1 MAVRNAGIVG
11 GRRAVFERALSTV
24 VDRMRGLTEIGDMV
38 CSPHVSKPAA
48 ICLQACSPIPPSPQP
63 HTSKPAAR
71 CAPARSPCFQACSYV
86 PGPATPR
93 AQVAWNEVA
102 LTQGNLI
109 TGYPHGPT
117 NLPMYGKLSR
127 EHNCGKL
134 CRHQWLNATRGMYWC
149 GPCSAA
155 PSAPVPHAHTP
166 PAKTQSVS
174 DRVGSAQV
182 WSQAAGLLAQI
193 CGQPLLRVP
202 ICVRP
207 AGHLFSPRDN

>member
-1 MAVRNAGIVG
+1 M
-11 GRRAVFERALSTV
+11 
-24 VDRMRGLTEIGDMV
+24 
-38 CSPHVSKPAA
+38 PQPAA
-48 ICLQACSPIPPSPQP
+48 
-63 HTSKPAAR
+63 
-71 CAPARSPCFQACSYV
+71 PCFQACSYV
-86 PGPATPR
+86 PRPATPC

-102 LTQGNLI
+102 LTQGKLI

-117 NLPMYGKLSR
+117 NLPMYGKLLR

-174 DRVGSAQV
+174 GRVGSVLRFGHKLPGSWHKYADNRYCGCRFACGPLGTSSLRETTDV
-182 WSQAAGLLAQI
+182 PFDAPWPVGLSVAARLGY
-193 CGQPLLRVP
+193 
-202 ICVRP
+202 
-207 AGHLFSPRDN
+207 SP

>member
-1 MAVRNAGIVG
+1 M
-11 GRRAVFERALSTV
+11 
-24 VDRMRGLTEIGDMV
+24 
-38 CSPHVSKPAA
+38 CSLHVSKHAA
-48 ICLQACSPIPPSPQP
+48 TCLQACSHMSPSLDP

-71 CAPARSPCFQACSYV
+71 CAPACSPLLPSLQLCTWACN
-86 PGPATPR
+86 PTC
-93 AQVAWNEVA
+93 QVAWNEVA

-174 DRVGSAQV
+174 DRVRSAQV

-207 AGHLFSPRDN
+207 AGYLVSPRDN

>member
-1 MAVRNAGIVG
+1 M
-11 GRRAVFERALSTV
+11 
-24 VDRMRGLTEIGDMV
+24 
-38 CSPHVSKPAA
+38 PQPAA
-48 ICLQACSPIPPSPQP
+48 
-63 HTSKPAAR
+63 
-71 CAPARSPCFQACSYV
+71 PCFQACSYV
-86 PGPATPR
+86 PRPATPR

-117 NLPMYGKLSR
+117 NLPMYGKLLR

-166 PAKTQSVS
+166 AARTQASLAALGLCSGLVTS
-174 DRVGSAQV
+174 CQTPGTNMRTTATAGADLRAARWVPRLSARQLTYHLMHPGRL
-182 WSQAAGLLAQI
+182 GLV
-193 CGQPLLRVP
+193 LLPGYSKRRDGALETENN
-202 ICVRP
+202 INCETL
-207 AGHLFSPRDN
+207 LFCFEIS